1 MENRMLKKLIA
12 AAGGLALFIT
22 PLIAQAQS
30 WPVTVK
36 DMDNRTV
43 TVEHEPQRII
53 LQDGRDIFALAL
65 LARENPFARVVAWNN
80 LPKKQDTETWNV
92 LKRKWPEAEKILDM
106 KFSDQGNVDLETV
119 LSRQPDL
126 MIAQLRAKP
135 SLVQSGVLTKLEAL
149 HIPVLFVD
157 YELHP
162 VKNTLPSIALL
173 GQVLG
178 QTERAQAY
186 IDFYQQRLD
195 KIHQRLATV
204 SKQPLVFIE
213 PIAGVGG
220 LDNGC
225 CFTHARNGWGGLVEA
240 AGGTNIGSQ
249 LLPGASGNVSVEK
262 IISLNPDYYLM
273 TGSKRPGKGSA
284 IIPFGYNVP
293 AEKVTAAFNA
303 LVARQGVAAIPAVA
317 QGHTGA
323 LYHHFYNNPYNI
335 VAIEALSKIFYPA
348 LFNDMDP
355 QADYHAIIADFTH
368 IPDENIILSYT
379 PSQ

>member
-1 MENRMLKKLIA
+1 MTLTKRIA
-12 AAGGLALFIT
+12 AGLALVFM
-22 PLIAQAQS
+22 PLLALAQN

-36 DMDNRTV
+36 DLDNRTV
-43 TVEHEPQRII
+43 TVEREPQRII

-65 LARENPFARVVAWNN
+65 LERDNPFAHVVAWNN

-119 LSRQPDL
+119 ISRQPDL

-135 SLVQSGVLTKLEAL
+135 SLVQTGVLAKLEAL
-149 HIPVLFVD
+149 HIPVVFVD

-162 VKNTLPSIALL
+162 VQNTLPSIALL
-173 GQVLG
+173 GKVMG
-178 QTERAQAY
+178 QTDRAQAY

-195 KIHQRLATV
+195 TIHQRLANV
-204 SKQPLVFIE
+204 SKKPLVFIE

-240 AGGTNIGSQ
+240 AGGNNIGSQ
-249 LLPGASGNVSVEK
+249 LLPGATGNISVEK
-262 IISLNPDYYLM
+262 IISMNPDYYLM
-273 TGSKRPGKGSA
+273 TGSKRPGKGTA
-284 IIPFGYNVP
+284 VIPFGYNVP
-293 AEKVTAAFNA
+293 AGDVTAAFNA
-303 LVARQGVAAIPAVA
+303 LAARQGVASIPAVA
-317 QGHTGA
+317 EGHTGA

-335 VAIEALSKIFYPA
+335 VAIETLSKIFYPTQ
-348 LFNDMDP
+348 FKDIDP
-355 QADYHAIIADFTH
+355 QADYHAIITRFTH
-368 IPDENIILSYT
+368 IPDDNIILSYT
-379 PSQ
+379 PSH

>member
-1 MENRMLKKLIA
+1 MTLKKLIA
-12 AAGGLALFIT
+12 AAGGLALLIS
-22 PLIAQAQS
+22 PLLAQAQG

-36 DMDNRTV
+36 DLDNRTV

-65 LARENPFARVVAWNN
+65 LERDNPFAKVVAWNN

-119 LSRQPDL
+119 ISRQPDL

-135 SLVQSGVLTKLEAL
+135 SLVQTGVLAKLEAL
-149 HIPVLFVD
+149 HIPVIFVD

-162 VKNTLPSIALL
+162 VENTLPSIALL
-173 GQVLG
+173 GKVMG
-178 QTERAQAY
+178 QTDRAQAY

-195 KIHQRLATV
+195 KIHQRLATA
-204 SKQPLVFIE
+204 SKKPLVFIE

-249 LLPGASGNVSVEK
+249 LLPGATGNIAVEK

-273 TGSKRPGKGSA
+273 TGSKRPGKGTA

-293 AEKVTAAFNA
+293 AEDVSDAFNA
-303 LVARQGVAAIPAVA
+303 LLTRQGVASIPAVA

-335 VAIEALSKIFYPA
+335 VAIETLSKIFYPT
-348 LFNDMDP
+348 LFKDVDP
-355 QADYHAIIADFTH
+355 LADYHAIIKDFTH
-368 IPDENIILSYT
+368 IPDDNIILSFT
-379 PSQ
+379 PSH

>member
-1 MENRMLKKLIA
+1 MLKKLIA
-12 AAGGLALFIT
+12 ATGGLALFIT

-162 VKNTLPSIALL
+162 VKNTLPSMALL

-293 AEKVTAAFNA
+293 AEKVTAAFHA

-335 VAIEALSKIFYPA
+335 IAIEALSKIFYPA

-379 PSQ
+379 PSHS

>member
-1 MENRMLKKLIA
+1 MTLKKLIA
-12 AAGGLALFIT
+12 AAGGLALLLS
-22 PLIAQAQS
+22 PLLAQAES

-36 DMDNRTV
+36 DLDNRTV

-65 LARENPFARVVAWNN
+65 LERDNPFSRVVAWNN

-119 LSRQPDL
+119 ISRQPDL

-135 SLVQSGVLTKLEAL
+135 SLVQTGVLAQLEAL

-173 GQVLG
+173 GKVMG
-178 QTERAQAY
+178 QTGRAQAY

-195 KIHQRLATV
+195 RIHQRLATV
-204 SKQPLVFIE
+204 SKKPLVFIE

-249 LLPGASGNVSVEK
+249 LLPGASGNIAVEK

-273 TGSKRPGKGSA
+273 TGSKRPGKGTA

-293 AEKVTAAFNA
+293 AHDVSAAFNA
-303 LVARQGVAAIPAVA
+303 LLTRQGVASIPAVA

-335 VAIEALSKIFYPA
+335 VAIETLSKIFYPT
-348 LFNDMDP
+348 LFKDVDP
-355 QADYHAIIADFTH
+355 LEDYHAIIKNFTH
-368 IPDENIILSYT
+368 IPDDNIILSFT
-379 PSQ
+379 SSH

>member
-1 MENRMLKKLIA
+1 MLKKLIA
-12 AAGGLALFIT
+12 AAAGLALLLS
-22 PLIAQAQS
+22 PLLVQAQS

-36 DMDNRTV
+36 DLDNRSV
-43 TVEHEPQRII
+43 TVERQPQRII

-65 LARENPFARVVAWNN
+65 LERDNPFAKVVAWNN
-80 LPKKQDTETWNV
+80 LPKKQDTETWNL
-92 LKRKWPEAEKILDM
+92 LKRRWPEAEKILDM

-119 LSRQPDL
+119 ISRRPDL

-135 SLVQSGVLTKLEAL
+135 SLVQTGVLAKLEAL
-149 HIPVLFVD
+149 RIPVIFVD

-162 VKNTLPSIALL
+162 VENTLPSIALL
-173 GQVLG
+173 GKVMG

-195 KIHQRLATV
+195 KLHQRLATV
-204 SKQPLVFIE
+204 SKKPLVFIE

-249 LLPGASGNVSVEK
+249 LLPGATGTVSVEK
-262 IISLNPDYYLM
+262 IIAMNPDYYLM
-273 TGSKRPGKGSA
+273 TGSKRPGRGTA

-293 AEKVTAAFNA
+293 ESDVAAAFNA
-303 LVARQGVAAIPAVA
+303 LAARQGVASIPAVA
-317 QGHTGA
+317 EGHTGA

-335 VAIEALSKIFYPA
+335 IAIETLSKIFYPT
-348 LFNDMDP
+348 LFKDVDP
-355 QADYHAIIADFTH
+355 QADYHAIITRFTH
-368 IPDENIILSYT
+368 IPDDKIILSYT
-379 PSQ
+379 PSR

>member
-1 MENRMLKKLIA
+1 MTLKKIIA
-12 AAGGLALFIT
+12 AAGGLALLLSPF
-22 PLIAQAQS
+22 IAQAQS
-30 WPVTVK
+30 WPVTVT
-36 DMDNRTV
+36 DLDNRTV
-43 TVEHEPQRII
+43 TIEHAPQRII

-65 LARENPFARVVAWNN
+65 LERDNPFAKVVAWNN

-92 LKRKWPEAEKILDM
+92 LKRQWPEAEKILDM

-119 LSRQPDL
+119 ISRQPDL

-135 SLVQSGVLTKLEAL
+135 SLVQTGVLAKLEAL
-149 HIPVLFVD
+149 HIPVVFVD

-162 VKNTLPSIALL
+162 VENTLPSIALL
-173 GQVLG
+173 GKVMG
-178 QTERAQAY
+178 QSDRAQAY

-195 KIHQRLATV
+195 TIHQRLADAG
-204 SKQPLVFIE
+204 KKPLVFIE

-249 LLPGASGNVSVEK
+249 LLPGATGTVSVEK
-262 IISLNPDYYLM
+262 IISMNPDYYLM
-273 TGSKRPGKGSA
+273 TGSKRPGKGTA

-293 AEKVTAAFNA
+293 AGDVTAAFNA
-303 LVARQGVAAIPAVA
+303 LTARQGVASIPAVA

-335 VAIEALSKIFYPA
+335 VAIEALSKIFYPQR
-348 LFNDMDP
+348 FKDVDP
-355 QADYHAIIADFTH
+355 LADYHAIITRFTH
-368 IPDENIILSYT
+368 IPDDNIILSYT
-379 PSQ
+379 PSH

>member
-1 MENRMLKKLIA
+1 MTLKKLIA
-12 AAGGLALFIT
+12 AAGGLALLLS
-22 PLIAQAQS
+22 PLLAQAES

-36 DMDNRTV
+36 DLDNRTV

-65 LARENPFARVVAWNN
+65 LERDNPFSRVVAWNN

-119 LSRQPDL
+119 ISRQPDL

-135 SLVQSGVLTKLEAL
+135 SLVQTGVLAQLEAL
-149 HIPVLFVD
+149 HIPVIFVD

-162 VKNTLPSIALL
+162 VENTLPSIALL
-173 GQVLG
+173 GKVMG

-195 KIHQRLATV
+195 RIHQRLATV
-204 SKQPLVFIE
+204 SKKPLVFIE

-249 LLPGASGNVSVEK
+249 LLPGASGNIAVEK

-273 TGSKRPGKGSA
+273 TGSKRPGKGTA

-293 AEKVTAAFNA
+293 AHDVSAAFNA
-303 LVARQGVAAIPAVA
+303 LLTRQGVASIPAVA

-335 VAIEALSKIFYPA
+335 VAIETLSKIFYPT
-348 LFNDMDP
+348 LFKDVDP
-355 QADYHAIIADFTH
+355 LADYHAIIKNFTH
-368 IPDENIILSYT
+368 IPDDNIVLSFT
-379 PSQ
+379 PSH

>member
-1 MENRMLKKLIA
+1 MTLKKLIA

-65 LARENPFARVVAWNN
+65 LERDNPFAKVVAWNN

-92 LKRKWPEAEKILDM
+92 LKGKWPEAEKILDM

-119 LSRQPDL
+119 ISRQPDL

-149 HIPVLFVD
+149 HIPVIFVD

-162 VKNTLPSIALL
+162 VENTLPSIALL
-173 GQVLG
+173 GKVLG
-178 QTERAQAY
+178 QTDRAQTY

-195 KIHQRLATV
+195 KIHQRLSTA
-204 SKQPLVFIE
+204 SKKPLVFVE

-249 LLPGASGNVSVEK
+249 LLPGATGNVSVEK

-273 TGSKRPGKGSA
+273 TGSKRPGKGTA

-293 AEKVTAAFNA
+293 AGEVTTAFNA
-303 LVARQGVAAIPAVA
+303 LVGRQGVASIPAVA

-335 VAIEALSKIFYPA
+335 VAIETLSKIFYPT
-348 LFNDMDP
+348 LFKDVDP
-355 QADYHAIIADFTH
+355 QADYHAIITDFTH
-368 IPDENIILSYT
+368 IPDDNIILSYT
-379 PSQ
+379 PSH

>member
-1 MENRMLKKLIA
+1 MTLKKIIA
-12 AAGGLALFIT
+12 AASGLALLLS
-22 PLIAQAQS
+22 PLLAQAQV

-36 DMDNRTV
+36 DLDNRTV
-43 TVEHEPQRII
+43 TIEHEPQRII

-65 LARENPFARVVAWNN
+65 LERDNPFAKVVAWNN
-80 LPKKQDTETWNV
+80 LPKKQDSETWNL

-119 LSRQPDL
+119 ISRQPDL

-135 SLVQSGVLTKLEAL
+135 SLVQTGVLAQLEAL
-149 HIPVLFVD
+149 HIPVVFVD

-162 VKNTLPSIALL
+162 VENTLPSIALL
-173 GQVLG
+173 GKVMG
-178 QTERAQAY
+178 QSERAQAY

-195 KIHQRLATV
+195 RIHQRLATA
-204 SKQPLVFIE
+204 SKKPLVFIE

-249 LLPGASGNVSVEK
+249 LLPGATGNVSVEK

-273 TGSKRPGKGSA
+273 TGSKRPGKGTA

-293 AEKVTAAFNA
+293 ENDVSAAFNA
-303 LVARQGVAAIPAVA
+303 LMARQGVASIPAVA

-335 VAIEALSKIFYPA
+335 VAVETLSKIFYPT
-348 LFNDMDP
+348 LFNDVDP
-355 QADYHAIIADFTH
+355 LADYHTIIKDFTH
-368 IPDENIILSYT
+368 IPDDNIILSYT
-379 PSQ
+379 PSH

>member
-1 MENRMLKKLIA
+1 MTLKKALLGA
-12 AAGGLALFIT
+12 ALLLSPLLAM
-22 PLIAQAQS
+22 AQN
-30 WPVTVK
+30 WPVTVN
-36 DMDNRTV
+36 DIDNRTV
-43 TVEHEPQRII
+43 TIPQAPQRII
-53 LQDGRDIFALAL
+53 LQDGRDILTLAML
-65 LARENPFARVVAWNN
+65 ERDNPFANVVAWNN

-119 LSRQPDL
+119 ISRQPDL

-135 SLVQSGVLTKLEAL
+135 SLVQSGVLAKLEAL
-149 HIPVLFVD
+149 HVPVVFVD

-162 VKNTLPSIALL
+162 VENTVPSIALL
-173 GQVLG
+173 GKVLG
-178 QTERAQAY
+178 QRERAQAY

-195 KIHQRLATV
+195 KIHQRLANV
-204 SKQPLVFIE
+204 AKKPLVFIE
-213 PIAGVGG
+213 PIAGVAG

-240 AGGTNIGSQ
+240 AGGVNIGSQ

-273 TGSKRPGKGSA
+273 TGSKRPAKGTA
-284 IIPFGYNVP
+284 IIPFGYNV
-293 AEKVTAAFNA
+293 AESDVAAAFNA
-303 LVARQGVAAIPAVA
+303 LVSRQGVSSIPAVA

-335 VAIEALSKIFYPA
+335 IAIEALSKIFYPTR
-348 LFNDMDP
+348 FNDVDP
-355 QADYHAIIADFTH
+355 LADYHELIKNFTQ
-368 IPDENIILSYT
+368 IPDDNIILSFT
-379 PSQ
+379 PH

>member
-1 MENRMLKKLIA
+1 MTLKKIIA
-12 AAGGLALFIT
+12 AAGGLALLLSPF
-22 PLIAQAQS
+22 IAQAQG

-36 DMDNRTV
+36 DLDNRTV
-43 TVEHEPQRII
+43 TIEREPQRII

-65 LARENPFARVVAWNN
+65 LARDNPFAKVVAWNN

-92 LKRKWPEAEKILDM
+92 LKRKWPEAETILDM

-119 LSRQPDL
+119 ISRQPDL

-135 SLVQSGVLTKLEAL
+135 SLVQTGVLAKLEAL
-149 HIPVLFVD
+149 HIPVVFVD

-162 VKNTLPSIALL
+162 VENTLPSIALL
-173 GQVLG
+173 GKVMG
-178 QTERAQAY
+178 QRERAQAY

-195 KIHQRLATV
+195 TIHQRLATT
-204 SKQPLVFIE
+204 SKKPLVFIE

-249 LLPGASGNVSVEK
+249 LLPGATGNVSVEK

-273 TGSKRPGKGSA
+273 TGSKRPGKGTA

-293 AEKVTAAFNA
+293 ANDVTAAFNA
-303 LVARQGVAAIPAVA
+303 LLSRQGVASIPAVA

-335 VAIEALSKIFYPA
+335 VAIEALSKIFYPT
-348 LFNDMDP
+348 LFNDVDP
-355 QADYHAIIADFTH
+355 LADYHAIITHFTH
-368 IPDENIILSYT
+368 IPDDNIILSYT
-379 PSQ
+379 PSSH

>member
-1 MENRMLKKLIA
+1 MTLIKRIA
-12 AAGGLALFIT
+12 AGLALVFM
-22 PLIAQAQS
+22 PLLAVAQN

-36 DMDNRTV
+36 DVDNRTV

-65 LARENPFARVVAWNN
+65 LERDNPFARVVAWNN

-119 LSRQPDL
+119 ISRQPDL
-126 MIAQLRAKP
+126 MIAQLRARP
-135 SLVQSGVLTKLEAL
+135 SLVQSGVLAQLEAL
-149 HIPVLFVD
+149 HIPVVFVD

-162 VKNTLPSIALL
+162 VENTLPSIALL
-173 GQVLG
+173 GKVMG

-186 IDFYQQRLD
+186 MDFYQQRLD
-195 KIHQRLATV
+195 RIHQRLVTV
-204 SKQPLVFIE
+204 SKKPLVFIE

-249 LLPGASGNVSVEK
+249 LLPGATGNIAVEK

-293 AEKVTAAFNA
+293 AEDVSAAFNA
-303 LVARQGVAAIPAVA
+303 LLTRQGVASIPAVA

-335 VAIEALSKIFYPA
+335 VAIETLSKIFYPT
-348 LFNDMDP
+348 LFKDVDP
-355 QADYHAIIADFTH
+355 LADYHAIINGFTD
-368 IPDENIILSYT
+368 ISDDNIILSFT
-379 PSQ
+379 PSH

>member
-1 MENRMLKKLIA
+1 MTLKKLIA
-12 AAGGLALFIT
+12 AAGGLALLLS
-22 PLIAQAQS
+22 PLLAQAQS

-36 DMDNRTV
+36 DLDNRTV

-65 LARENPFARVVAWNN
+65 LERDNPFAKVVAWNN

-119 LSRQPDL
+119 ISRQPDL

-135 SLVQSGVLTKLEAL
+135 SLVQTGVLAKLDAL
-149 HIPVLFVD
+149 HIPVIFVD

-162 VKNTLPSIALL
+162 VENTLPSIALL
-173 GQVLG
+173 GKVMG
-178 QTERAQAY
+178 QTGRAQAY
-186 IDFYQQRLD
+186 MDFYQQRLD
-195 KIHQRLATV
+195 RIHQRLATT
-204 SKQPLVFIE
+204 SKKPLVFIE

-249 LLPGASGNVSVEK
+249 LLPGATGNIAVEK

-273 TGSKRPGKGSA
+273 TGSRRPGKGTA

-293 AEKVTAAFNA
+293 ADDVTAAFNA
-303 LVARQGVAAIPAVA
+303 LLSRQGVSSIPAVA

-335 VAIEALSKIFYPA
+335 VAIETLSKIFYPT
-348 LFNDMDP
+348 LFNDVDP
-355 QADYHAIIADFTH
+355 VADYQRIIKDFTQ
-368 IPDENIILSYT
+368 IPDDNIILSYT
-379 PSQ
+379 PSH

>member
-1 MENRMLKKLIA
+1 MTLKKIIA
-12 AAGGLALFIT
+12 AAGGLALLLSPF
-22 PLIAQAQS
+22 IAQAQG

-36 DMDNRTV
+36 DLDNRTV
-43 TVEHEPQRII
+43 TIEREPQRII

-65 LARENPFARVVAWNN
+65 LARDNPFAKVVAWNN

-92 LKRKWPEAEKILDM
+92 LKRKWPEAETLLDM

-119 LSRQPDL
+119 ISRQPDL

-135 SLVQSGVLTKLEAL
+135 SLVQTGVLAKLEAL
-149 HIPVLFVD
+149 HIPVVFVD

-162 VKNTLPSIALL
+162 VENTLPSIALL
-173 GQVLG
+173 GKVMG
-178 QTERAQAY
+178 QRERAQAY
-186 IDFYQQRLD
+186 IDFYQQRLNT
-195 KIHQRLATV
+195 IHQRLATA
-204 SKQPLVFIE
+204 SKKPLVFIE

-249 LLPGASGNVSVEK
+249 LLPGATGNVSVEK

-273 TGSKRPGKGSA
+273 TGSKRPGKGTA

-293 AEKVTAAFNA
+293 ANDVTAAFNA
-303 LVARQGVAAIPAVA
+303 LLSRQGVASIPAVA

-335 VAIEALSKIFYPA
+335 VAIEALSKIFYPT
-348 LFNDMDP
+348 LFNDVDP
-355 QADYHAIIADFTH
+355 LADYHAIITHFTH
-368 IPDENIILSYT
+368 IPDDNIILSYT
-379 PSQ
+379 PSSH

>member
-1 MENRMLKKLIA
+1 MTLKKALLGA
-12 AAGGLALFIT
+12 ALLLSPLLAM
-22 PLIAQAQS
+22 AQN
-30 WPVTVK
+30 WPVTVN
-36 DMDNRTV
+36 DIDNRTV
-43 TVEHEPQRII
+43 TIPQEPKRII
-53 LQDGRDIFALAL
+53 LQDGRDILTL
-65 LARENPFARVVAWNN
+65 TMLERDNPFAKVVAWNN

-119 LSRQPDL
+119 ISRQPDL

-135 SLVQSGVLTKLEAL
+135 SLVQSGVLAKLEAL
-149 HIPVLFVD
+149 HVPVVFVD

-162 VKNTLPSIALL
+162 VENTVPSIALL
-173 GQVLG
+173 GKVLG
-178 QTERAQAY
+178 QHERAQAY

-195 KIHQRLATV
+195 RIHQRLEKAE
-204 SKQPLVFIE
+204 KKPLVFIE
-213 PIAGVGG
+213 PIAGVAG

-240 AGGTNIGSQ
+240 AGGVNIGSQ

-273 TGSKRPGKGSA
+273 TGSKRPAKGTA
-284 IIPFGYNVP
+284 IIPFGYNV
-293 AEKVTAAFNA
+293 AESDVAAAFNA
-303 LVARQGVAAIPAVA
+303 LVSRQGVSSIPAVA

-335 VAIEALSKIFYPA
+335 IAIEALSKIFYPT
-348 LFNDMDP
+348 LFNDVDP
-355 QADYHAIIADFTH
+355 LADYHELIKNFTQ
-368 IPDENIILSYT
+368 IPDDNIILSFT
-379 PSQ
+379 PH

>member
-1 MENRMLKKLIA
+1 MTLKKFIA

-22 PLIAQAQS
+22 PLIVQAQT

-36 DMDNRTV
+36 DRDNRTV

-65 LARENPFARVVAWNN
+65 LERDAPFSRVVAWNN

-92 LKRKWPEAEKILDM
+92 LKGKWPEAEKILDM

-119 LSRQPDL
+119 ISRQPDL

-135 SLVQSGVLTKLEAL
+135 SLVQSGVLTRLEAL
-149 HIPVLFVD
+149 HIPVVFVD

-162 VKNTLPSIALL
+162 VENTLPSIALL

-178 QTERAQAY
+178 QTDRAQAY
-186 IDFYQQRLD
+186 IDFYQHRLD

-204 SKQPLVFIE
+204 SKKPLVFIE

-240 AGGTNIGSQ
+240 AGGINIGSQ

-273 TGSKRPGKGSA
+273 TGSKRPGKGTA
-284 IIPFGYNVP
+284 IIPFGYNVS
-293 AEKVTAAFNA
+293 AEDVSAAFNA
-303 LVARQGVAAIPAVA
+303 LTARQGVASIPAVA
-317 QGHTGA
+317 ENHTGA

-335 VAIEALSKIFYPA
+335 VAIETLSKIFYPA
-348 LFNDMDP
+348 LFNDVDP
-355 QADYHAIIADFTH
+355 QADYHAIITEFTH
-368 IPDENIILSYT
+368 IPDDNIILSYT
-379 PSQ
+379 PSY

>member
-1 MENRMLKKLIA
+1 MTLKKIIA
-12 AAGGLALFIT
+12 AAGGLALLLSPF
-22 PLIAQAQS
+22 IAQAQN

-36 DMDNRTV
+36 DRDNREV
-43 TVEHEPQRII
+43 TIQHEPQRII

-65 LARENPFARVVAWNN
+65 LERDNPFAKVVAWNN

-92 LKRKWPEAEKILDM
+92 LKRQWPEAEKILDM

-119 LSRQPDL
+119 ISRQPDL

-135 SLVQSGVLTKLEAL
+135 SLVQSGVLAKLDAL
-149 HIPVLFVD
+149 HIPVVFVD

-162 VKNTLPSIALL
+162 VENTLPSIALL
-173 GQVLG
+173 GKVMG
-178 QTERAQAY
+178 QTDRAQAY

-195 KIHQRLATV
+195 KIHQRLASAT
-204 SKQPLVFIE
+204 KKPLVFIE

-249 LLPGASGNVSVEK
+249 LLPGATGNVSVEK

-273 TGSKRPGKGSA
+273 TGSKRPGKGTA

-293 AEKVTAAFNA
+293 AADVTAAFNA
-303 LVARQGVAAIPAVA
+303 LVARQGVANIPAVA
-317 QGHTGA
+317 EGHTGA

-335 VAIEALSKIFYPA
+335 VAIETLSKIFDPPV
-348 LFNDMDP
+348 FNDVDP
-355 QADYHAIIADFTH
+355 LADYHAIIKNFTH
-368 IPDENIILSYT
+368 IPDDNIILSYT
-379 PSQ
+379 PSH